1 MSLMKIV
8 AAALAGAA
16 LLAATK
22 ADWTK
27 TVTPT
32 PAGTYV
38 IGNPAAPKKLVEYAS
53 YTCSHCAT
61 FAGESAAPLKAAIA
75 SGKVSVE
82 FRHAIRDTLDLSAA
96 ILARCAG
103 PTRFQAASEAI
114 FAAQPQLFARAEKV
128 TLPPGNDFVAA
139 AKAYANGTGLLP
151 IVAKHGVTPAR
162 AEQCLSDK
170 AEYVRMEMMTRE
182 AWSERKIP
190 GTPHF
195 LVNGAAVDAHN
206 WATLAPR
213 LTN

>member
-1 MSLMKIV
+1 MNRMKII

-27 TVTPT
+27 QVTPT
-32 PAGTYV
+32 PTGTYV
-38 IGNPAAPKKLVEYAS
+38 VGNPAAPKKLVEYAS
-53 YTCSHCAT
+53 YTCNHCAS
-61 FAGESAAPLKAAIA
+61 FAGEASAPLKAAIA

-103 PTRFQAASEAI
+103 PARFTAASEAI
-114 FAAQPQLFARAEKV
+114 FAAQDQLFAKAEKV
-128 TLPPGNDFVAA
+128 TLPPGNDVVAA

-151 IVAKHGVTPAR
+151 IIARHGVTPAR

-170 AEYVRMEMMTRE
+170 AEYARIEAMTRE

-195 LVNGAAVDAHN
+195 LINGAPVDAHN